1 VLTHLVRALL
11 GFDHLRDGFVRAVQ
25 ARMKERAKKGEMTDD
40 EAQVS
45 YLILYLPVCSGSAE
59 SIPS

>member
-25 ARMKERAKKGEMTDD
+25 ARMKERAKKGEMTDA

-45 YLILYLPVCSGSAE
+45 YLIL
-59 SIPS
+59 

>member
-25 ARMKERAKKGEMTDD
+25 ARMKERAKKGEMTDA
-40 EAQVS
+40 EAQLSHPLVAC
-45 YLILYLPVCSGSAE
+45 LLGSAE